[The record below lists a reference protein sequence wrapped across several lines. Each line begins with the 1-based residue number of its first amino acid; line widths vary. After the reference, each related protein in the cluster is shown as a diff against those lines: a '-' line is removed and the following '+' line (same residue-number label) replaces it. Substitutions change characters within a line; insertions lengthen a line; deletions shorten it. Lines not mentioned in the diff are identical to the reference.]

1 MAAKATN
8 TLRPTTLKSS
18 FVIGKIAGIEIGVH
32 YSWPFAFLIITVFLG
47 LSIFPASYP
56 QWASVTHWA
65 MAVVAAFALFAS
77 VLAHELAHSFVA
89 LAKGMRVR
97 SITLFIFGGVSN
109 LGAETERPGD
119 EFQVSIAGPLMS
131 LLIGGLALFAW
142 RSMAPDATRDAQPV
156 HALLFYLGWMNV
168 GVGVFNLLPGLPLD
182 GGRVLRSIIWQFT
195 GRMDQA
201 TIVAGRAGQVVG
213 WGIVAYGVFVMI
225 SRGSLL
231 DGLWLA
237 LIGWFLAGSASS
249 AMRQTR
255 RRRPAGGGA
264 TTTANAAG
272 VEVRQ
277 VMRPNP
283 VVVGPDLPVN
293 DLVYECFLRL
303 NCTAAPVLDGT
314 GLIGIVTEPAA
325 QMAGESAWKRL
336 AVRQIMDPNPVVARP
351 GDAATGVLERM
362 VARGATHAV
371 VADGARVVGIVEL
384 ADLSGAAGP
393 PRDLRSTAWR
403 R

>member
-1 MAAKATN
+1 M
-8 TLRPTTLKSS
+8 RSS

-47 LSIFPASYP
+47 LSIFPSSYP

-65 MAVVAAFALFAS
+65 MAAVAAFGLFAS

-109 LGAETERPGD
+109 LGADTERPGD

-142 RSMAPDATRDAQPV
+142 RSMAPETSREAQPV
-156 HALLFYLGWMNV
+156 DALLFYLGWMNV
-168 GVGVFNLLPGLPLD
+168 GVGLFNLLPGLPLD

-195 GRMDQA
+195 GKMDVA
-201 TIVAGRAGQVVG
+201 TNVSGRAGQVVG

-255 RRRPAGGGA
+255 RRRPGGGA
-264 TTTANAAG
+264 AATATSPTG
-272 VEVRQ
+272 MEIRQ

-283 VVVGPDLPVN
+283 VVVGPDLPVH

-303 NCTAAPVLDGT
+303 NCSAAPVLDNS

-325 QMAGESAWKRL
+325 QIAGESAWKRL
-336 AVRQIMDPNPVVARP
+336 VVRQIMDPNPVVARP
-351 GDAATGVLERM
+351 HDPATNVLERM
-362 VARGATHAV
+362 VAKGATHAV

-393 PRDLRSTAWR
+393 AKDLRSTAWR

>member
-1 MAAKATN
+1 MRN
-8 TLRPTTLKSS
+8 S
-18 FVIGKIAGIEIGVH
+18 FVIGKIAGIEIGAH

-47 LSIFPASYP
+47 LSVFPSSYP
-56 QWASVTHWA
+56 QWSTVTHWA
-65 MAVVAAFALFAS
+65 MAAVAACALFAS

-109 LGAETERPGD
+109 LGADTERPGD

-142 RSMAPDATRDAQPV
+142 RSMAPDTAREYQPV

-182 GGRVLRSIIWQFT
+182 GGRVLRSIIWQAT
-195 GRMDQA
+195 GKMDLA
-201 TIVAGRAGQVVG
+201 TNVAGRAGQVVG

-255 RRRPAGGGA
+255 RRRPARGGA
-264 TTTANAAG
+264 TYVVGEPGAA
-272 VEVRQ
+272 VRQ

-283 VVVGPDLPVN
+283 VVVGPDLPVH

-303 NCTAAPVLDGT
+303 NCSAAPVLDNN

-325 QMAGESAWKRL
+325 QTVGESAWRRL
-336 AVRQIMDPNPVVARP
+336 VVREIMDPNPVMAKPDDQVAS
-351 GDAATGVLERM
+351 ALERM
-362 VARGATHAV
+362 LARGATHAV
-371 VADGARVVGIVEL
+371 VADGARVVGIVDL
-384 ADLSGAAGP
+384 ADLPGAAGP
-393 PRDLRSTAWR
+393 PKDLRSNAWR